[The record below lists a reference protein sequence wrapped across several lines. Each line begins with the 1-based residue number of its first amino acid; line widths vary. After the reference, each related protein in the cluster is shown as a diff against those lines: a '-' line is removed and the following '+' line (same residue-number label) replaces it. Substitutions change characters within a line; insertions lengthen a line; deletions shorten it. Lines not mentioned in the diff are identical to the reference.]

1 MMRWLLAALLCVV
14 PLVATAKEAAPLAD
28 DPALEQRVMK
38 LSSELRCLVC
48 QNQSLADSHA
58 DLAIDLRN
66 QVRDQMR
73 AGKSDA
79 EIKDWLT
86 QRYGDFVLYRTPLR
100 SGTWLLW
107 FGPFLLLIGGLA
119 GLLVYMKRRRQ
130 HVASS
135 ELTPQEHARVQALL
149 AAGEGASI
157 AAQPRNAAPG
167 RE

>member
-1 MMRWLLAALLCVV
+1 MRWLLAALLCVM
-14 PLVATAKEAAPLAD
+14 PLVAMAKEAAPLAD

-86 QRYGDFVLYRTPLR
+86 QRYGDFVLYRTPLK

-107 FGPFLLLIGGLA
+107 FGPFLLLIGGVA
-119 GLLVYMKRRRQ
+119 GLLLYMKRRRAL
-130 HVASS
+130 VASS

-149 AAGEGASI
+149 AAGEAASI

-167 RE
+167 RR

>member
-1 MMRWLLAALLCVV
+1 MMRWLLSCMLCVL
-14 PLVATAKEAAPLAD
+14 PLFAAAKEAAPLAD
-28 DPALEQRVMK
+28 DPVLEQRVMK

-66 QVRDQMR
+66 QVREQMR

-107 FGPFLLLIGGLA
+107 FGPFLLLVGGVA
-119 GLLVYMKRRRQ
+119 GLLLYMKRRRA
-130 HVASS
+130 HVTSS
-135 ELTPQEHARVQALL
+135 ELTPQEHARAQALL
-149 AAGEGASI
+149 AAGEGVSI
-157 AAQPRNAAPG
+157 AASPRDAAPG
-167 RE
+167 RK

>member
-1 MMRWLLAALLCVV
+1 MTRRLLTGLLFLL
-14 PLVATAKEAAPLAD
+14 PLFATAKEAPPLAD
-28 DPALEQRVMK
+28 DPVLEQRVMK

-66 QVRDQMR
+66 QVREQMR

-107 FGPFLLLIGGLA
+107 FGPFLLLIGGVA
-119 GLLVYMKRRRQ
+119 GLLLYMKRRRQ

-149 AAGEGASI
+149 GPGEGASI
-157 AAQPRNAAPG
+157 AAQPRNAASG
-167 RE
+167 RR

>member
-1 MMRWLLAALLCVV
+1 MRWLLAALLCVM
-14 PLVATAKEAAPLAD
+14 PLVAMAKEAAPLAD

-86 QRYGDFVLYRTPLR
+86 QRYGDFVLYRTPLK

-107 FGPFLLLIGGLA
+107 FGPFLLLIGGVA
-119 GLLVYMKRRRQ
+119 GLLLYMKRRRAL
-130 HVASS
+130 VASS

-157 AAQPRNAAPG
+157 AAQPRNAASG
-167 RE
+167 RR

>member
-1 MMRWLLAALLCVV
+1 MRWLLAALLCVV
-14 PLVATAKEAAPLAD
+14 PLVGAAKEAAPLAD

-86 QRYGDFVLYRTPLR
+86 QRYGDFVLYRTPLK

-107 FGPFLLLIGGLA
+107 FGPFLLLVGGVA
-119 GLLVYMKRRRQ
+119 GLLLYMKRRRER
-130 HVASS
+130 VASS

-149 AAGEGASI
+149 GAGEGASI
-157 AAQPRNAAPG
+157 AAQSRNAAPG
-167 RE
+167 RR